1 MASNNSLDT
10 LIVKATNPLVDQPD
24 PLDVASFCERVTH
37 ESDGPQVAVKLLA
50 YRIHSPQEKEAL
62 NALALLEQCVK
73 SCGPS
78 FHCEIG
84 KFRFLNELIKLVSP
98 KYQAHRTPIRV
109 KQRILDIIYTWTVDL
124 KSEPKIHEAYDM
136 LKKQG
141 VIKETPNYTGSNT
154 IQPISPAPR
163 EKIPFCDNSEKD
175 ALLQKLLKSK
185 DPEDLQA
192 ANRLIK
198 SMVREEENRIEAA
211 SRRQLEIETVNSNI
225 RLLEELLDNFET
237 NGATAEEM
245 ELCKELASNCD
256 KLRPNLSKLATETD
270 DKGNTLADILQTSDE
285 LSHVLER
292 YEVLLRKTE
301 QPIPQALPQ
310 RASLDLLD
318 LGPVVQPQLSPRST
332 LDDQLLLGLDDFVP
346 MSPCLNLLQP
356 LKLDANASGSTP
368 QRTPNAKIVEEITAK
383 PRGLEDLDVLGE
395 ALMKQNLPTSAK
407 HQSSFQKPAE
417 RLPLNELARKKVQ
430 NEGNTVTESKAPNCS
445 ARSANGEFAPSL
457 TPATPYIP
465 IEFDLLM
472 QSNLPAP
479 VKPVV
484 TPRSV
489 TPPVEASSALLVPFT
504 NTMTKQLDVS
514 VNKQS
519 RQDND
524 VSMLD
529 TGISSTENSLGGN
542 DDVQLL
548 HSPPISSTTSVAP
561 GMAPSLSD
569 VSLKLEEIKPSS
581 KSPIS
586 LLTQEDGLNINLHSA
601 SANVPKNISV
611 FVLSA
616 TSRSA
621 SPLSNFTFQAIV
633 PKGNRVKLQSPSD
646 NKLPAFNPFLPP
658 PAITQVMLISTAGL
672 NLIELKYVVSFD
684 MDGETCTEM
693 GSVTNLNLC
702 LDVV

>member
-1 MASNNSLDT
+1 MASSNNSLDT

-78 FHCEIG
+78 FHSEIG

-98 KYQAHRTPIRV
+98 KYQAHRTPIHV
-109 KQRILDIIYTWTVDL
+109 KQRILEIIYTWTIDL

-136 LKKQG
+136 LRKQG
-141 VIKETPNYTGSNT
+141 VIKENPSYTGSNT
-154 IQPISPAPR
+154 VQPISPAPR

-225 RLLEELLDNFET
+225 RLLEELLDNFEA

-270 DKGNTLADILQTSDE
+270 DKGDTLADILQTSDE
-285 LSHVLER
+285 LSHALDR
-292 YEVLLRKTE
+292 YEVLVRTMQ
-301 QPIPQALPQ
+301 QPIPPSQPQ

-318 LGPVVQPQLSPRST
+318 LGPMVQPQPSPRST
-332 LDDQLLLGLDDFVP
+332 LDDQLLLGLDDFAP
-346 MSPCLNLLQP
+346 LSPSINLLQP
-356 LKLDANASGSTP
+356 LKFECAGQTP
-368 QRTPNAKIVEEITAK
+368 QRTPDVKTTEEVTAK
-383 PRGLEDLDVLGE
+383 RGLEDLDVLGE

-407 HQSSFQKPAE
+407 HQSSFQKPVE
-417 RLPLNELARKKVQ
+417 RVPLNELARKKVQ
-430 NEGNTVTESKAPNCS
+430 NEGNAIKENQTPNILFRSSNEEVRTPSAVTS
-445 ARSANGEFAPSL
+445 
-457 TPATPYIP
+457 PYIP

-472 QSNLPAP
+472 QNSLPATI
-479 VKPVV
+479 KPSASPCV
-484 TPRSV
+484 T
-489 TPPVEASSALLVPFT
+489 TPPTEASTLPLLVPFAET
-504 NTMTKQLDVS
+504 AVKQLNVS
-514 VNKQS
+514 VGTQP
-519 RQDND
+519 RQDSD

-529 TGISSTENSLGGN
+529 TGISSNENSIGG
-542 DDVQLL
+542 
-548 HSPPISSTTSVAP
+548 P
-561 GMAPSLSD
+561 APSLSD
-569 VSLKLEEIKPSS
+569 VFLKLEDIKPSS
-581 KSPIS
+581 KSPIA
-586 LLTQEDGLNINLHSA
+586 LLTQDSGLNMSLHCA
-601 SANVPKNISV
+601 SANVPKNVSV

-621 SPLSNFTFQAIV
+621 SPLTNFTFQAIV
-633 PKGNRVKLQSPSD
+633 PKGNRVKLQPPSD

-658 PAITQVMLISTAGL
+658 PAITQVVLLSTAGL

-684 MDGETCTEM
+684 MDGETNTEM
-693 GSVTNLNLC
+693 GSVPNLNLC
-702 LDVV
+702 PDVV

>member
-98 KYQAHRTPIRV
+98 KYQAHRTPIHI
-109 KQRILDIIYTWTVDL
+109 KQRILEIIYSWTIDL
-124 KSEPKIHEAYDM
+124 KSEPKIVEAYDM

-141 VIKETPNYTGSNT
+141 VIKENPTYIGTNN
-154 IQPISPAPR
+154 IQPVSPAPR
-163 EKIPFCDNSEKD
+163 EKLPFCDNTEKD

-225 RLLEELLDNFET
+225 RLLEELLDNFEA

-270 DKGNTLADILQTSDE
+270 DKGNTLADILQASDE

-301 QPIPQALPQ
+301 QPISQALPQ

-318 LGPVVQPQLSPRST
+318 LGPVVQPQLSPLST

-346 MSPCLNLLQP
+346 VSPSLNLLQP

-368 QRTPNAKIVEEITAK
+368 QRTPNAKIVEEVTAK

-407 HQSSFQKPAE
+407 HQSSFQKSVE

-430 NEGNTVTESKAPNCS
+430 NEGNTITESKTPNS
-445 ARSANGEFAPSL
+445 SVRSANGEYAPPL

-472 QSNLPAP
+472 QNTLSAP
-479 VKPVV
+479 VKPFVSPHPV
-484 TPRSV
+484 TPIA
-489 TPPVEASSALLVPFT
+489 EASSALLVPLT
-504 NTMTKQLDVS
+504 DTTMKQLDVS
-514 VNKQS
+514 VNKPS

-548 HSPPISSTTSVAP
+548 HSPPINTVAP
-561 GMAPSLSD
+561 AIAPSLSD
-569 VSLKLEEIKPSS
+569 VSLKLEEIKPSA

-586 LLTQEDGLNINLHSA
+586 LLAQEGGLNISLHSA

-702 LDVV
+702 LDIV